1 MSFATVPTGVTEIAG
16 RTRTRTKETAEIIA
30 SEITPKREIFF
41 TSDLREVSSG
51 IVMAKKRVPKRK
63 AATSESSESM
73 DSNQRAERKPELDVG
88 DEDVDKAEN
97 RDN

>member
-1 MSFATVPTGVTEIAG
+1 
-16 RTRTRTKETAEIIA
+16 
-30 SEITPKREIFF
+30 
-41 TSDLREVSSG
+41 
-51 IVMAKKRVPKRK
+51 MAKKRVPKRK
-63 AATSESSESM
+63 AATSESTESM